1 MIPIKLELTN
11 FMAYRASETLDLS
24 GLHVVCL
31 TGDNGAGKSTLLD
44 AITWALWGKARSTR
58 DEELISQGE
67 SDMRVALTFSEG
79 TNVYQVIRTRK
90 QGRASKSG
98 KIAPSTGTLELMVYH
113 NTLPRTITEEKQSDT
128 QDKIIN
134 MLNLSYDTFINSAFL
149 KQGHADEFAIKT
161 PAERKKLLSEILNLQ
176 LWQAYDEK
184 AKKLLD
190 ELEREE
196 AIRQADYESA
206 QAEIARLPQ
215 YQQELA
221 QAENALSHADALVR
235 QFEAEDVEM
244 NRQRERLSGLS
255 SQLRQIKREV
265 GELDGEMNSLKDEQR
280 KQEGVMSN
288 YQTALDQRAE
298 IEKGFADL
306 EVAYVENDAMTAKL
320 TNLTELNSQKT
331 KVEHNIADARRKL
344 ESERDLA
351 ERVVADL
358 TKAADDQQWLTNK
371 TQILAELGNLRIAS
385 PERET
390 LLAMRDEARDHI
402 TVGEANNKQIEK
414 DGKQKKESI
423 EALQRVGAV
432 CPTCRRPLG
441 EEEKAHLIATWNDEL
456 LQYRELYSANRDFI
470 NEQKAR
476 IKVVEQQLAEL
487 DKITVLANNYNAQLA
502 ALEVQLHKASEAKTQ
517 LPNAQIKLET
527 VIAQLAEKNYAQKA
541 QTELLTVNQ
550 KLAELGYDVRAHD
563 RLRNVTLPA
572 LKPYAERKNQLDR
585 ATLGVQVVQAQLA
598 ELAQRLAGLTNK
610 QQALQGR
617 FTDTQNQIAACQQV
631 LLRANEVANG
641 LGRAHA
647 DRASANRKVG
657 EANQKVA
664 SCQALELKTVRLVKQ
679 LNELRERKSLLKDLR
694 ESFGKNGV
702 PAMII
707 EVVLPEL
714 EVQTNSLLS
723 RMTSGRMGVRFETQR
738 EAKSGNV
745 SETLEIRISDEL
757 GERPYEMYSGGEA
770 FRINFAIRIALS
782 KLLAHRQ
789 GARLQTLF
797 IDEGF
802 GTQDAQ
808 GRERL
813 VEAIQAIQDDF
824 ERLIIITHLDDL
836 KDAFPARIE
845 VTKTANGSTARIV

>member
-1 MIPIKLELTN
+1 
-11 FMAYRASETLDLS
+11 
-24 GLHVVCL
+24 
-31 TGDNGAGKSTLLD
+31 
-44 AITWALWGKARSTR
+44 
-58 DEELISQGE
+58 
-67 SDMRVALTFSEG
+67 
-79 TNVYQVIRTRK
+79 
-90 QGRASKSG
+90 
-98 KIAPSTGTLELMVYH
+98 
-113 NTLPRTITEEKQSDT
+113 
-128 QDKIIN
+128 
-134 MLNLSYDTFINSAFL
+134 
-149 KQGHADEFAIKT
+149 
-161 PAERKKLLSEILNLQ
+161 
-176 LWQAYDEK
+176 
-184 AKKLLD
+184 
-190 ELEREE
+190 
-196 AIRQADYESA
+196 
-206 QAEIARLPQ
+206 
-215 YQQELA
+215 
-221 QAENALSHADALVR
+221 
-235 QFEAEDVEM
+235 
-244 NRQRERLSGLS
+244 
-255 SQLRQIKREV
+255 
-265 GELDGEMNSLKDEQR
+265 
-280 KQEGVMSN
+280 
-288 YQTALDQRAE
+288 
-298 IEKGFADL
+298 
-306 EVAYVENDAMTAKL
+306 
-320 TNLTELNSQKT
+320 
-331 KVEHNIADARRKL
+331 
-344 ESERDLA
+344 
-351 ERVVADL
+351 
-358 TKAADDQQWLTNK
+358 
-371 TQILAELGNLRIAS
+371 
-385 PERET
+385 
-390 LLAMRDEARDHI
+390 
-402 TVGEANNKQIEK
+402 
-414 DGKQKKESI
+414 
-423 EALQRVGAV
+423 
-432 CPTCRRPLG
+432 
-441 EEEKAHLIATWNDEL
+441 
-456 LQYRELYSANRDFI
+456 
-470 NEQKAR
+470 
-476 IKVVEQQLAEL
+476 
-487 DKITVLANNYNAQLA
+487 
-502 ALEVQLHKASEAKTQ
+502 
-517 LPNAQIKLET
+517 
-527 VIAQLAEKNYAQKA
+527 
-541 QTELLTVNQ
+541 
-550 KLAELGYDVRAHD
+550 
-563 RLRNVTLPA
+563 
-572 LKPYAERKNQLDR
+572 
-585 ATLGVQVVQAQLA
+585 VQVVQAQLA